1 MKPTPTSLALAVALG
16 LSGHAYAETAAHA
29 RTLDTILVKGER
41 EQQRSANQ
49 NVTVLKA
56 SDIDEQMAQN
66 MEDLIRYVPGVS
78 IVDLGRFGDNGFNI
92 RGLEGDRVAI
102 TVDGLGFAEALET
115 TASYEFFRAGR
126 GGIDTD
132 ALKSVE
138 IVKGADAIS
147 AGSGALGGAVMFTT
161 KDPADYLKLTGND
174 THVGLKFGYTSAS
187 DEAMGTLTLANRTG
201 IVESMLVYTRRD
213 GSETESWYDDTLIET
228 GTGRRTPDPIDV
240 ESDNVLAKVDLVL
253 DEAHRL
259 GFVYERARATNDV
272 NNLSR
277 VYSPGY
283 LSRRGH
289 DTNDRDRFGVR
300 YLWQAENAAFD
311 AMEVQVDRQETNSRG
326 ITTII
331 AGSGCPGGTTPCL
344 RREDRATEQ
353 VLDRAAVDFSKSWQS
368 GEVGHDLVYGAAW
381 QRRDVDFTAVD
392 TRWRADGSVASVT
405 IDPAQVPRTD
415 VQAWNLY
422 LRDSLKLMQDR
433 LTLSAGLRYDR
444 YDYSPKLGP
453 TFEDDS
459 GTVRDVSFASP
470 TWQAGANFEFV
481 PDHSVWLQVGRGFR
495 APSVGDMY
503 APTNTATATEAVSGN
518 VVTVW
523 SSVANPNLEAEKSL
537 NTEIGYRWQTDRI
550 KLGVSLFHA
559 KYSNFIE
566 SAQFIQNP
574 DTAYRNC
581 VGTVCTITYGTTYTM
596 PANRGEVT
604 VKGAEFEGQWLLG
617 DAWSLRAVYAHS
629 QGEMQNGDPLQS
641 ISPDRGVLGLRYAAP
656 GGRWSVT
663 GNLTHALAKRRK
675 DAELTPNGDYF
686 QNPSPDFL
694 SDAYTVFDLTG
705 NVSITD
711 HLRLT
716 AGVYNLFDEKYYLW
730 SRIRMVNEGTNTLYG
745 YVTGEG
751 IGRYSEPGRN
761 FRVTLAYT
769 F

>member
-1 MKPTPTSLALAVALG
+1 M
-16 LSGHAYAETAAHA
+16 
-29 RTLDTILVKGER
+29 
-41 EQQRSANQ
+41 
-49 NVTVLKA
+49 
-56 SDIDEQMAQN
+56 
-66 MEDLIRYVPGVS
+66 
-78 IVDLGRFGDNGFNI
+78 
-92 RGLEGDRVAI
+92 
-102 TVDGLGFAEALET
+102 
-115 TASYEFFRAGR
+115 
-126 GGIDTD
+126 
-132 ALKSVE
+132 
-138 IVKGADAIS
+138 
-147 AGSGALGGAVMFTT
+147 
-161 KDPADYLKLTGND
+161 
-174 THVGLKFGYTSAS
+174 
-187 DEAMGTLTLANRTG
+187 
-201 IVESMLVYTRRD
+201 
-213 GSETESWYDDTLIET
+213 
-228 GTGRRTPDPIDV
+228 
-240 ESDNVLAKVDLVL
+240 
-253 DEAHRL
+253 
-259 GFVYERARATNDV
+259 
-272 NNLSR
+272 
-277 VYSPGY
+277 
-283 LSRRGH
+283 
-289 DTNDRDRFGVR
+289 
-300 YLWQAENAAFD
+300 
-311 AMEVQVDRQETNSRG
+311 
-326 ITTII
+326 
-331 AGSGCPGGTTPCL
+331 
-344 RREDRATEQ
+344 
-353 VLDRAAVDFSKSWQS
+353 DFSKSWQS

-550 KLGVSLFHA
+550 KLGVSLFHD